1 MFRFFHNTVHVCTRS
16 LACSALLQVPCT
28 SSRCTHDQEAK
39 ETALREIPSPNGH
52 RRCTVP
58 GKHLPGRSCTSTV
71 CDSSK
76 TARSQTP
83 RSRYGSARLPAPA
96 EQHPYNLIYTYLV
109 HIIRLHLSQRV
120 GFRSYTSHILAH
132 TCMFRQERAAMS

>member
-39 ETALREIPSPNGH
+39 ETALREIPSPNGY

-58 GKHLPGRSCTSTV
+58 GKNLPGRSCTSTV

-96 EQHPYNLIYTYLV
+96 EQHPYNLIYTYISYVRSCSGGWDFAATHLTSR
-109 HIIRLHLSQRV
+109 HIHACFAWKELQ
-120 GFRSYTSHILAH
+120 
-132 TCMFRQERAAMS
+132 